1 MKNCLKKKVY
11 TLNFWYGYNY
21 GATLTA
27 YALYQILKRIN
38 YEPVLIDN
46 MSSIERIRYK
56 NFFSIKFIKKYCK
69 ISKSFNKL
77 SNIEEINNMA
87 QAFIVGSDQVFR
99 TKHIEKNNTIWH
111 YCLDFAKEDIKKI
124 AFSASFGVEKENFL
138 TETSITTI
146 NKMKKSFK
154 SFDFISVREK
164 SGTKICRD
172 IFRTEA
178 KWIIDPVFMLDKE
191 EYANLINDAKGNYE
205 GKIISYTFNRT
216 KEFQNNLKILS
227 QKYNSKIFELD
238 SSFVSIE
245 DWLCAIKNAK
255 LVVTNSFHGVCFSII
270 FNKPFICIIN
280 PEADKSRFSSIF
292 KMLNIED
299 KSLNDCSKITNHDY
313 IFSPNYNEVNS
324 LIFKEKEK
332 GINYLKEVLSS
343 NVNFLSEKKDIRI
356 DFLKNKALELEKEA
370 TISCILNKNIWQY
383 LLCIYYRLPKFVQ
396 TIIKR
401 IRNKHG

>member
-1 MKNCLKKKVY
+1 M
-11 TLNFWYGYNY
+11 
-21 GATLTA
+21 
-27 YALYQILKRIN
+27 
-38 YEPVLIDN
+38 
-46 MSSIERIRYK
+46 
-56 NFFSIKFIKKYCK
+56 
-69 ISKSFNKL
+69 
-77 SNIEEINNMA
+77 
-87 QAFIVGSDQVFR
+87 
-99 TKHIEKNNTIWH
+99 
-111 YCLDFAKEDIKKI
+111 
-124 AFSASFGVEKENFL
+124 
-138 TETSITTI
+138 
-146 NKMKKSFK
+146 
-154 SFDFISVREK
+154 
-164 SGTKICRD
+164 
-172 IFRTEA
+172 
-178 KWIIDPVFMLDKE
+178 
-191 EYANLINDAKGNYE
+191 
-205 GKIISYTFNRT
+205 
-216 KEFQNNLKILS
+216 
-227 QKYNSKIFELD
+227 
-238 SSFVSIE
+238 
-245 DWLCAIKNAK
+245 
-255 LVVTNSFHGVCFSII
+255 VVTNSFHGVCFSII